1 MPPVL
6 GVSDLRVRY
15 GTVEALTRVTF
26 EVPERALFGLLGPNG
41 GGKTTLFRV
50 LATLLRPSGGT
61 ARVAGFDVVEN
72 PAAVR
77 KSIGVVFQSPSL
89 DKVLTV
95 AANLRFQG
103 ALYGLRD
110 PDLQSRIDSM
120 LTRLDLGDRAR
131 SPVKTLSGGRKRR
144 AEIAKGIIH
153 RPSILLLD
161 EPTTGLDPGARRAV
175 WDWLA
180 ELRDGGATCIVTT
193 HLMEEAERC
202 DRLVILDEGKLVAE
216 GKPDELRAS
225 IGADVIT
232 IEASDAAALAEAV
245 TKRFGQP
252 ASVSG
257 GVVRFE
263 RQDGARFVPELV
275 SAFGADVKSVKVGRP
290 TLEDVFIKLT
300 GRHLGA
306 S

>member
-1 MPPVL
+1 MPAIA
-6 GVSDLRVRY
+6 VSDLRVRY
-15 GTVEALTRVTF
+15 GAVEALKGVTF
-26 EVPERALFGLLGPNG
+26 EVPERSIFGLLGPNG

-50 LATLLRPSGGT
+50 LATLLRPAGGT
-61 ARVAGFDVVEN
+61 ARVSGADVVAD
-72 PAAVR
+72 PQAVR
-77 KSIGVVFQSPSL
+77 KAIGVVFQSPSL

-95 AANLRFQG
+95 EANLRFQG
-103 ALYGLRD
+103 ALYGLGGA
-110 PDLQSRIDSM
+110 DLDARIKAM
-120 LTRLDLGDRAR
+120 LARLDLGDRAR
-131 SPVKTLSGGRKRR
+131 ARVKTLSGGLKRR
-144 AEIAKGIIH
+144 VEIAKGILH
-153 RPSILLLD
+153 RPAILLLD

-180 ELRDGGATCIVTT
+180 ELRDNGATCIVTT

-202 DRLVILDEGKLVAE
+202 DRVVILDEGKIVAE
-216 GKPDELRAS
+216 GRPDELRAS

-232 IEASDAAALAEAV
+232 IEAADAPALAEAI
-245 TKRFGQP
+245 TKRFGTP

-257 GVVRFE
+257 GVVRLE

-275 SAFGADVKSVKVGRP
+275 AALGGDARSVKVGRP

-300 GRHLGA
+300 GHRLEG